1 MTMMIFAVGP
11 LSPSVSATGGDSGE
25 AHGVSW
31 LQLRVSEVA
40 AVQPRR
46 PSSRAGPQ
54 AAPRS
59 VQRLPHAGLR
69 LCAPLHSGKRLKAAF
84 TRNAAFPSGSQ

>member
-1 MTMMIFAVGP
+1 MIFLLA
-11 LSPSVSATGGDSGE
+11 LFSPSVSATGGESGE

-40 AVQPRR
+40 AVQPER
-46 PSSRAGPQ
+46 PISRAGPQ

-59 VQRLPHAGLR
+59 VQRLPHAGLW
-69 LCAPLHSGKRLKAAF
+69 LCAPLHSGKQLMAAF
-84 TRNAAFPSGSQ
+84 TPNAVFPSRSQ